1 MFHVLCFRHYAC
13 PMLLPHQRPP
23 RPRSRKVLLMKQQP
37 YHHHQHNNS
46 IYSDDSSSGT
56 ITPSL
61 CSNSRIS
68 TPQQPLAHNPIVSGT
83 SCQLVDGLTRF
94 FTPSDKRK
102 SRVSLNSYSCD
113 VVSRLLTAAAQ
124 RQSQRAANK
133 LVRRSRVMQAVR
145 GRRENR
151 GGEIDGISHLFTAC
165 RGQPLGVHGDS
176 RRGVQMYG
184 SQSRGRRCEQG
195 GGEQWTQEQG
205 MGERMQAGSK
215 QSGGQR
221 RSSDVTTPGC
231 RGYSGAVVEGKS
243 PCSCLHAT
251 HTRW

>member
-1 MFHVLCFRHYAC
+1 
-13 PMLLPHQRPP
+13 MLLPHQRPP

-61 CSNSRIS
+61 CSNCRIS
-68 TPQQPLAHNPIVSGT
+68 TRQHQSLVHNPARSVSGVVVSGT
-83 SCQLVDGLTRF
+83 SCQLIDSLTRF

-113 VVSRLLTAAAQ
+113 VVSTLLTAAAQ

-133 LVRRSRVMQAVR
+133 LVRRSRVIQATR
-145 GRRENR
+145 GRRDDR
-151 GGEIDGISHLFTAC
+151 GGDIGGISHLFTAC
-165 RGQPLGVHGDS
+165 GGQPLGVHGDS
-176 RRGVQMYG
+176 RRGVQLYDG
-184 SQSRGRRCEQG
+184 DLKGTGWEQG
-195 GGEQWTQEQG
+195 GERQWTHDQG
-205 MGERMQAGSK
+205 MVERMQAGSND
-215 QSGGQR
+215 SGGQR
-221 RSSDVTTPGC
+221 RTSDVTGPVC
-231 RGYSGAVVEGKS
+231 RGSSGAVVEGKS

-251 HTRW
+251 HTGW